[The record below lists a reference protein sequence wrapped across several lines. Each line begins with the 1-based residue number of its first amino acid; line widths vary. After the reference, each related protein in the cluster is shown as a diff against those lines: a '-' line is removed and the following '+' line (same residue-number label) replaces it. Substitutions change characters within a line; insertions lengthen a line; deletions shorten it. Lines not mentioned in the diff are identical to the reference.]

1 MTDTYC
7 LFCGGNETH
16 AKWCDLYTPA
26 VTYRHTTPRRP
37 GPAAHQAR
45 RTDPATSHQ
54 AAAAITAERLTKIQQ
69 LVVDQLRTHGPMTDE
84 QLLQSIAVDTG
95 RDFAPSTIK
104 TRRSELVAAGV
115 VVDTLEIRQTR
126 FGRNAIVWA
135 LA

>member
-1 MTDTYC
+1 MPDTYC
-7 LFCGGNETH
+7 LECGSNDTH
-16 AKWCDLYTPA
+16 LQWCTAHRPA

-54 AAAAITAERLTKIQQ
+54 AAAAITAERLTQVQQ

-84 QLLQSIAVDTG
+84 QLLRSIAVDTG

-115 VVDTLEIRQTR
+115 VVDTSEIRQTR